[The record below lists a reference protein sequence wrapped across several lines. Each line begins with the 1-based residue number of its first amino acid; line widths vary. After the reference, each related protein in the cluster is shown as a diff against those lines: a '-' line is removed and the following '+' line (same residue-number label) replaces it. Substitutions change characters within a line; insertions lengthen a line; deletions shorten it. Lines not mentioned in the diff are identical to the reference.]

1 MSRKGLS
8 AIVVLLALV
17 SAQAPVRAYTLQ
29 YRDGSG
35 IVARHWL
42 VKPIIVAFSR
52 SLSSPP
58 SNIKA
63 GSDVIGA
70 ARRALE
76 RWASV
81 ADIQFLETRSSA
93 QTISPPNAGDRIN
106 LITVSAEN
114 ATLFGPSENPGR
126 MRVFTDSGGAI
137 MEADIALNPHELF
150 SSDGTPGT

>member
-1 MSRKGLS
+1 M
-8 AIVVLLALV
+8 VALFALI

-35 IVARHWL
+35 IVARRWL
-42 VKPIIVAFSR
+42 ARPIIVAFSS

-58 SNIKA
+58 SNIKT

-81 ADIQFLETRSSA
+81 ADIQFLETRSTA

-114 ATLFGPSENPGR
+114 AAAVRPIGKPGPDAGLLRFRRRDRGS
-126 MRVFTDSGGAI
+126 
-137 MEADIALNPHELF
+137 
-150 SSDGTPGT
+150 